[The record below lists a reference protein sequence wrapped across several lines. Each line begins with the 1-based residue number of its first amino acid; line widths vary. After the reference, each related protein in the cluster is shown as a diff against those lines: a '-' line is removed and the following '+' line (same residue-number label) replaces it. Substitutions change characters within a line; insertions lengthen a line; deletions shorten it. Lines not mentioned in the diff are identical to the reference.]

1 MNTNMTW
8 FRYVFFLI
16 FVFLCLMDKSSLSI
30 GRVRIPFIIC
40 FWQRDITI
48 IIRSRAAAAAVV
60 VAQVGWVPLNTL
72 EILIMPKHS
81 GLEQCCC
88 CCSSC
93 LDWVSR
99 DVTHVTRLGG
109 SFFMNE
115 DALDAQQSKQILIR
129 MGCIEKM

>member
-1 MNTNMTW
+1 
-8 FRYVFFLI
+8 
-16 FVFLCLMDKSSLSI
+16 MDESSLSI
-30 GRVRIPFIIC
+30 RRVRIPFIIC
-40 FWQRDITI
+40 FWQRDIKI
-48 IIRSRAAAAAVV
+48 IIRSRAAAAVV
-60 VAQVGWVPLNTL
+60 VAGWLGSIKHL

-88 CCSSC
+88 CCCCSSC

-99 DVTHVTRLGG
+99 DVTCAARLGG

-129 MGCIEKM
+129 MGRIEKM